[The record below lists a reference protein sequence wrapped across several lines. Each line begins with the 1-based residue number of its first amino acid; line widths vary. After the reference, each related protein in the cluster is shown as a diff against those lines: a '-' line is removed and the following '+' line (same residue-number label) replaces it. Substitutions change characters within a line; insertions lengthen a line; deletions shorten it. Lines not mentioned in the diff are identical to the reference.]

1 MRRGAHSTV
10 TTPGSGASVGR
21 MRGQD
26 EGSIPLFPCL
36 WASGLTTGQG
46 FFWGQGANETPQ
58 AVEQGM
64 GSRAILFQASGEKTN
79 EKLSRQEREKREKM
93 GQMVQAARLESAH
106 FSVAP
111 REPLLSANNSGVLM
125 SSSGLPRPAPQPLA
139 SITRGVAPPAMWIP
153 PSASHRFNWS

>member
-1 MRRGAHSTV
+1 
-10 TTPGSGASVGR
+10 

-58 AVEQGM
+58 AVEQDM

-79 EKLSRQEREKREKM
+79 EKLSRQEREEREKM
-93 GQMVQAARLESAH
+93 GQMVQAARLEGAH

-111 REPLLSANNSGVLM
+111 PRTSALSQQLRSPNELFWAPQACSPTLGLCNSGCC
-125 SSSGLPRPAPQPLA
+125 SSSHVGSSPHF
-139 SITRGVAPPAMWIP
+139 T
-153 PSASHRFNWS
+153 